1 MKNKIHI
8 HLATFF
14 IFLCIVSCSDSN
26 ESSPVKSF
34 AESREKKEAKLT
46 KPKKKEKKKI
56 TSLNKEKAETSPTN
70 SSVKE
75 VETTAPAENAGMISH
90 LADKISEYAVLNGY
104 STRYCFLV
112 DMSLPSG
119 RNRFFVYDCEK
130 KSIVSSAL
138 VAHGCCNKS
147 FISRPKFSNAPDCG
161 CTSLGKYK
169 VGEFYHGKY
178 GKSFR
183 LYGLDNSNSNAFKRG
198 VVIHGHDCVP
208 DGEIYPRVLCNSFGC
223 VMVSDNFFSKL
234 SGIIQKS
241 DKAIVLWVYG

>member
-1 MKNKIHI
+1 MKNKILT
-8 HLATFF
+8 HLATTLL
-14 IFLCIVSCSDSN
+14 ILCMVSCSDTGKSN
-26 ESSPVKSF
+26 FDKSL
-34 AESREKKEAKLT
+34 AESKEKKETRLT
-46 KPKKKEKKKI
+46 KPKKKEKKKN
-56 TSLNKEKAETSPTN
+56 TSLNNKKAETSATN
-70 SSVKE
+70 NPAKE
-75 VETTAPAENAGMISH
+75 AETPATVENARTIIH
-90 LADKISEYAVLNGY
+90 LADKINEYAVLNGY
-104 STRYCFLV
+104 STKLCFLV

-119 RNRFFVYDCEK
+119 RNRFFVYDLEK

-147 FISRPKFSNAPDCG
+147 FISHPRFSNAPDCG

-169 VGEFYHGKY
+169 VGEFYHGQY

-223 VMVSDNFFSKL
+223 VMVSDNFFGKL

-241 DKAIVLWVYG
+241 DKPIVLWVYG